1 MTRDDLKNQIID
13 YLAGKLTCKEVTE
26 AITDYLEGRLSF
38 GKWVRFQMHLG
49 LCFGC
54 RRYLRLMCGS
64 SASSGGD
71 SGGSRRT
78 APSASGSATTF
89 HRSTW
94 PRGRWS
100 WA

>member
-54 RRYLRLMCGS
+54 RRYLHQMKPTI
-64 SASSGGD
+64 
-71 SGGSRRT
+71 RT
-78 APSASGSATTF
+78 LGALPAEPIPPAVRDELIQRF
-89 HRSTW
+89 RTW
-94 PRGRWS
+94 KTRE
-100 WA
+100 

>member
-38 GKWVRFQMHLG
+38 GEWVRFQMHLG

-54 RRYLRLMCGS
+54 RRYLRQMKLTI
-64 SASSGGD
+64 
-71 SGGSRRT
+71 RT
-78 APSASGSATTF
+78 LGALPAEPIPPAIRDELIQRF
-89 HRSTW
+89 RSW
-94 PRGRWS
+94 KGR
-100 WA
+100 